1 MGFLIP
7 RTPAVFATQLIGNDL
22 FSKKTKC
29 LHFFLESRKYKIKT
43 RYENCM
49 LNIELV
55 HQKSAQEQIKTMN
68 ERSDEKGRKSID

>member
-1 MGFLIP
+1 MFTL
-7 RTPAVFATQLIGNDL
+7 
-22 FSKKTKC
+22 
-29 LHFFLESRKYKIKT
+29 FLESRKYKIKT

-68 ERSDEKGRKSID
+68 ERSDEKGRKSIDLIDNNHFVIMGH

>member
-1 MGFLIP
+1 MFTL
-7 RTPAVFATQLIGNDL
+7 
-22 FSKKTKC
+22 
-29 LHFFLESRKYKIKT
+29 FLESRKYKIKT

-68 ERSDEKGRKSID
+68 ERSDEKGRKPIDLIDNNHFVIMGH